1 MPFFLCDDHSCF
13 SMLEYVTAE
22 LQDAIDGFNLLSYKI
37 LPLLIHLKQYFL
49 SHKLKNKIV

>member
-1 MPFFLCDDHSCF
+1 MCDDHSCF